1 MKEINLTQES
11 KLNDLT
17 REKTRLET
25 KNGELEYQLTLKNEN
40 FRSVEDSFKLT
51 IVEIKHS
58 NERLEQSLKQI
69 ENHYISKLES
79 K

>member
-1 MKEINLTQES
+1 MKEINFTQES